1 MKNLYIIAGCNG
13 AGKTT
18 ASYTVLPEMLGC
30 REFVNADEIARGLS
44 PFNPESVA
52 LQAGRLMIERVMH
65 LMKEGQDFAF
75 ETTLATRS
83 YVKLIKKAQSV
94 GYFVS
99 LIFFSL
105 PTPKQAVQRV
115 ARRVSQGGHNIP
127 TDVIYRRYDAGL
139 RNFFQ
144 LYSPL
149 VDFWSLY
156 DNNICPTFRIAS
168 GWRQSEKMDVVD
180 AQRYYEMQQAYSQP
194 ATNEKK
200 DSANE

>member
-52 LQAGRLMIERVMH
+52 LQAGRLMIERVMY

-105 PTPKQAVQRV
+105 PTPEQAEQRV
-115 ARRVSQGGHNIP
+115 MRRVSQGGHNIP

-144 LYSPL
+144 LYAPI

-156 DNNICPTFRIAS
+156 DNNICPTYRIAS

-180 AQRYYEMQQAYSQP
+180 AQRYYEMQRAYSQP
-194 ATNEKK
+194 AADEDKGGRH
-200 DSANE
+200 E

>member
-105 PTPKQAVQRV
+105 PTPEQAVQRV

-180 AQRYYEMQQAYSQP
+180 AQRYYGMQQAYSQP